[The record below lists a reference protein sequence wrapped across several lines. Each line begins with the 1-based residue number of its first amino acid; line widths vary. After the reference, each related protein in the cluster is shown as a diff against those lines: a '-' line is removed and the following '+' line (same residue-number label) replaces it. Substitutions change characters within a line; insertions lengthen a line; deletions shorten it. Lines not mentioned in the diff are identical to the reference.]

1 MDGGEVADSLDSL
14 VDLQAELTSNGSIPT
29 HILVDPFGRAELRK
43 LKTDDTSNESLIG
56 AGTTDA
62 VLMLLSLPVI
72 VNSNL
77 PAYIGVLVDK
87 AAVVS
92 AVGNVLV
99 SVSTDFFF
107 STDDVA
113 LKSTWRIGQNVVR
126 PNRIGKFTVAAPG
139 S

>member
-1 MDGGEVADSLDSL
+1 
-14 VDLQAELTSNGSIPT
+14 
-29 HILVDPFGRAELRK
+29 
-43 LKTDDTSNESLIG
+43 
-56 AGTTDA
+56 
-62 VLMLLSLPVI
+62 MLLSLPVI

-99 SVSTDFFF
+99 SGSSHFFF